1 MFESPVGA
9 KLEIRIMTSKTLR
22 LIVGPEKTAFCVH
35 EAALKDL
42 SEVFRFLL
50 EAPFQDSS
58 SDDRVV
64 EIPDISRD
72 SFTRLCEFAYTGS
85 YSHPKPA
92 MRRGPVKRNMDGE
105 TGGAEGL
112 PLKRLRT
119 APEAADPNPVSSA
132 KDVADD
138 AASAAGPSNLEAQP
152 SQTETVTATLKVE
165 SETKKTR
172 PLYSLYSA
180 CRTFD
185 KYTKSFKSDSTSS
198 DAAAAAKPK
207 VIPDHRYA
215 AFQKFLTWRLHWFP
229 ALAAREEPVPGRE
242 NGPGESWLPIF
253 LGHAEMY
260 RIGDKYDIRALRD
273 MSRAK
278 LHRSLK
284 FWLIYPDDESMTD
297 LTELLRYVYNNTV
310 ERDKLREM
318 IYYYAYCLM
327 EDIAHLKTFA
337 GFLECAPEFSRR
349 MVEILVQQ
357 KKSGEEGGRGVMMK

>member
-1 MFESPVGA
+1 MFESPA
-9 KLEIRIMTSKTLR
+9 DINLEIRIMTSKTLR
-22 LIVGPEKTAFCVH
+22 LIIGPERTAFFVH

-42 SEVFRFLL
+42 SDVFRFLL

-64 EIPDISRD
+64 EIPDISKD
-72 SFTRLCEFAYTGS
+72 SFTRLCEFAYTGN
-85 YSHPKPA
+85 YSHPKPI
-92 MRRGPVKRNMDGE
+92 MRRGPMKRETNGE
-105 TGGAEGL
+105 PGGAEGS
-112 PLKRLRT
+112 PIKRLRT
-119 APEAADPNPVSSA
+119 VSEAADPNQVGSA
-132 KDVADD
+132 KNVADN
-138 AASAAGPSNLEAQP
+138 AASATGPSNMEAEP
-152 SQTETVTATLKVE
+152 SQTETATANPKPA

-180 CRTFD
+180 CRAYD
-185 KYTKSFKSDSTSS
+185 KHSRSVKSGSPSS
-198 DAAAAAKPK
+198 GAAATPK
-207 VIPDHRYA
+207 KNIISDNRYA

-229 ALAAREEPVPGRE
+229 PFAAREEPVPGRE

-273 MSRAK
+273 VSRAK

-284 FWLIYPDDESMTD
+284 FWLIYPDDESMAD

-318 IYYYAYCLM
+318 IYYYTSCLM
-327 EDIAHLKTFA
+327 DDVAHLETFA
-337 GFLECAPEFSRR
+337 RFLQCAPEFTRR
-349 MVEILVQQ
+349 MVEILIQQSKSVQR
-357 KKSGEEGGRGVMMK
+357 GG